1 MAGRIEGYVMVHCT
15 DSAGGSMGQVGSGG
29 AAIYAEPN
37 DAFPR
42 AWLLPLPGSCS
53 AGNNGCR
60 LLMTAIRAVR
70 AIYPKPLTR

>member
-29 AAIYAEPN
+29 AAICRRAERCLPASL
-37 DAFPR
+37 AFASAR
-42 AWLLPLPGSCS
+42 FLR